1 MHRWLHASVSN
12 EKVEV
17 YDADWNKTEKTFSSN
32 TCGKGPHY
40 TAYGN
45 GNHNLS
51 VGDYDGDGCDE
62 ITLGSCAIDN
72 DGQLMYA
79 VGFGHGDAIHVGKM
93 IPERPGLQ
101 VFHVHEEKI
110 TGNSY
115 GWDLHDAGTGEVLWS
130 AEGTADNGRGIAADL
145 IATNRGY
152 EFASSNDRDHRSA
165 TTGQVVT
172 TKHASVNFRLY
183 WDGTLQDNLADGGYE
198 EAYTISH
205 WNGSSFEGIT
215 ALEGS
220 SCNTTKRNPNLL
232 CDLFGDWREEVIL
245 HDGASTLAIYSTTI
259 ESKYRM
265 PTLMQDHVYRMGI
278 CWQNTAYNQ
287 PPHLGYY
294 LPDAFAPR
302 ITNDVKEINVS
313 VNEEINYEVR
323 TRYTNV
329 LSQTAYY
336 TADGVRHS
344 GLPDGLTKTA
354 DYTKHTITLTGAPTE
369 AGDYR
374 IPIALTG
381 LGGEKAND
389 TIAIHVAA
397 DPSSIITRVATQSRQ
412 ARQCYDLQGRPQQSP
427 SHRGLYL
434 IRRED
439 KIVKVMR

>member
-1 MHRWLHASVSN
+1 
-12 EKVEV
+12 
-17 YDADWNKTEKTFSSN
+17 
-32 TCGKGPHY
+32 
-40 TAYGN
+40 
-45 GNHNLS
+45 
-51 VGDYDGDGCDE
+51 
-62 ITLGSCAIDN
+62 
-72 DGQLMYA
+72 
-79 VGFGHGDAIHVGKM
+79 
-93 IPERPGLQ
+93 
-101 VFHVHEEKI
+101 
-110 TGNSY
+110 
-115 GWDLHDAGTGEVLWS
+115 
-130 AEGTADNGRGIAADL
+130 
-145 IATNRGY
+145 
-152 EFASSNDRDHRSA
+152 
-165 TTGQVVT
+165 
-172 TKHASVNFRLY
+172 
-183 WDGTLQDNLADGGYE
+183 
-198 EAYTISH
+198 
-205 WNGSSFEGIT
+205 
-215 ALEGS
+215 
-220 SCNTTKRNPNLL
+220 
-232 CDLFGDWREEVIL
+232 
-245 HDGASTLAIYSTTI
+245 
-259 ESKYRM
+259 
-265 PTLMQDHVYRMGI
+265 MQDHVYRMGI